1 MRTAQRRLRRF
12 LEQRSITQSSFAG
25 SAGVSPG
32 MISLL
37 IKGKKQPGL
46 GLAYAIEELTCDWS
60 EGPIRAEDW
69 IKKPRAKKAA

>member
-1 MRTAQRRLRRF
+1 
-12 LEQRSITQSSFAG
+12 
-25 SAGVSPG
+25 